1 MKFNDVPINDYFRFL
16 DPERSGMIHQRLS
29 AKKIRDIDYPA
40 GTIVYRRNEEV
51 QHLGSKLGVALNT
64 PIDTSPRFKDVPINY
79 WFKFS
84 GTSTAF
90 HKMSRYKIRR
100 FTDKYGLECRT
111 RNLESVEIFGE
122 SMLDVPTEC
131 RH

>member
-1 MKFNDVPINDYFRFL
+1 MKFNDVPIDDYFRFS
-16 DPERSGMIHQRLS
+16 DPERSGTLYQRLS
-29 AKKIRDIDYPA
+29 AKKIRDVSDLGITA
-40 GTIVYRRNEEV
+40 YRRNDEV
-51 QHLGSKLGVALNT
+51 QYLGDDGTVASST
-64 PIDTSPRFKDVPINY
+64 PIDASPRFKDVPINY

>member
-1 MKFNDVPINDYFRFL
+1 MKFNDVPVDDYFRFL
-16 DPERSGMIHQRLS
+16 DPERSGTLYQRLS
-29 AKKIRDIDYPA
+29 AKKIRDVSDLGI
-40 GTIVYRRNEEV
+40 IVYRRNDEV
-51 QHLGSKLGVALNT
+51 QYLGDDGTVALNT
-64 PIDTSPRFKDVPINY
+64 PVDASSRFKDVPINY

-90 HKMSRYKIRR
+90 HKMSKYKIRR
-100 FTDKYGLECRT
+100 FTDKYGHECRT

>member
-1 MKFNDVPINDYFRFL
+1 MKFNDVPVDDYFRFL
-16 DPERSGMIHQRLS
+16 DPERSGTLYQRLS
-29 AKKIRDIDYPA
+29 AKKIRDVSDLGIIA
-40 GTIVYRRNEEV
+40 YRRNEEV
-51 QHLGSKLGVALNT
+51 QHLGDDGTVALNT
-64 PIDTSPRFKDVPINY
+64 PIDASSRFKDVPINY

-90 HKMSRYKIRR
+90 HKMSKYKIRR
-100 FTDKYGLECRT
+100 FTDKYGYECRT

-122 SMLDVPTEC
+122 SMLNVPTEC